1 MKKNKLSFAVFLMLG
16 TLAYAGGDI
25 APVQPAV
32 VAPAPALEETSD
44 FTYSA
49 NIALTSNYVW
59 RGITQTD
66 NSPAIQG
73 GFDLGYKGFYA
84 GVWGSNVEFGS
95 VLDESMELDLYGG
108 YKGEVA
114 GIGYD
119 LGYIKYA
126 YPHNSS
132 ALNFGEAYVGLSKS
146 IGDLGLSGK
155 YYFGA
160 DAPSGVKKLDY
171 YEVGASYT
179 LPYDMSIGAT
189 YGDYEDTGSNYS
201 VKLSKTFGKFTASVA
216 YTDFNADSAGAYPG
230 QDHAVATIST
240 SF

>member
-1 MKKNKLSFAVFLMLG
+1 MKVKNLSLIAFIALSSAL
-16 TLAYAGGDI
+16 YADGDI
-25 APVQPAV
+25 APATEQA
-32 VAPAPALEETSD
+32 SD

-49 NIALTSNYVW
+49 NMALTSNYVW

-73 GFDLGYKGFYA
+73 GIDLGYKGFYA
-84 GVWGSNVEFGS
+84 GAWGSNVEFGS

-108 YKGEVA
+108 YKGELYGV
-114 GIGYD
+114 GYD
-119 LGYIKYA
+119 LGYIEYV

-132 ALNFGEAYVGLSKS
+132 ALNFGEVYVGLSKS

-160 DAPSGVKKLDY
+160 DAPTGVKKLDY
-171 YEVGASYT
+171 YEIAASYA
-179 LPYDMSIGAT
+179 LPYEFSLGAT
-189 YGDYEDTGSNYS
+189 YGDYEDTGSNFGI
-201 VKLSKTFGKFTASVA
+201 KLSYPIGKFTASLA
-216 YTDFNADSAGAYPG
+216 YTDFNADSAGAYPD
-230 QDHAVATIST
+230 QDHVIATIST

>member
-1 MKKNKLSFAVFLMLG
+1 MKVKKLSLIAIIAMSS
-16 TLAYAGGDI
+16 TLYAGGDI
-25 APVQPAV
+25 APVEPAITTPT
-32 VAPAPALEETSD
+32 PAAEESSD

-49 NIALTSNYVW
+49 NMALTSNYVW

-73 GFDLGYKGFYA
+73 GIDLGYKGFYA

-95 VLDESMELDLYGG
+95 VLDESMELDFYGG
-108 YKGEVA
+108 YKGEIA

-119 LGYIKYA
+119 LGYIEYA

-171 YEVGASYT
+171 YELGASYA
-179 LPYDMSIGAT
+179 LPYDISIGAT

-201 VKLSKTFGKFTASVA
+201 VKLSKPIGKFTASLA
-216 YTDFNADSAGAYPG
+216 YTDFNADSAGAYPD
-230 QDHAVATIST
+230 QDHVVATIST

>member
-1 MKKNKLSFAVFLMLG
+1 MKVKKLSLIAIIAMSS
-16 TLAYAGGDI
+16 TLYAGGDI
-25 APVQPAV
+25 APVEPAITV
-32 VAPAPALEETSD
+32 PAPAVEESSD

-49 NIALTSNYVW
+49 NMALTSNYVW

-73 GFDLGYKGFYA
+73 GIDLEYKGFYA

-95 VLDESMELDLYGG
+95 VLDESMELDFYGG
-108 YKGEVA
+108 YKGEIA

-119 LGYIKYA
+119 LGYIEYA
-126 YPHNSS
+126 YPHNST

-146 IGDLGLSGK
+146 IDVLELSGK

-171 YEVGASYT
+171 YELGASYA
-179 LPYDMSIGAT
+179 LPYDISIGAT

-201 VKLSKTFGKFTASVA
+201 VKLSKPIGKFTASLA
-216 YTDFNADSAGAYPG
+216 YTDFNADSAGAYPD
-230 QDHAVATIST
+230 QDHVVVTIST

>member
-1 MKKNKLSFAVFLMLG
+1 MNVKKLSLIAIIAISSAL
-16 TLAYAGGDI
+16 YADGDI
-25 APVQPAV
+25 APAESVSTPA
-32 VAPAPALEETSD
+32 SD

-49 NIALTSNYVW
+49 NMALTSNYVW

-73 GFDLGYKGFYA
+73 GIDLGYKGFYA

-95 VLDESMELDLYGG
+95 VLDESMELDFYGG
-108 YKGEVA
+108 YKGEIA

-119 LGYIKYA
+119 LGYIEYA
-126 YPHNSS
+126 YPHNSA

-171 YEVGASYT
+171 YELGASYT
-179 LPYDMSIGAT
+179 LPYDVSIGAT

-201 VKLSKTFGKFTASVA
+201 VKLSKPIGKFTASLA
-216 YTDFNADSAGAYPG
+216 YTDFNADSAGAYPD
-230 QDHAVATIST
+230 QDHVVATIST

>member
-1 MKKNKLSFAVFLMLG
+1 MKKNKLSLAAFLMLG
-16 TLAYAGGDI
+16 TLAFAGGDI
-25 APVQPAV
+25 TPVEPAA
-32 VAPAPALEETSD
+32 VAPAPAAEEASD
-44 FTYSA
+44 LTYSA
-49 NIALTSNYVW
+49 NVALTSNYVW
-59 RGITQTD
+59 RGLTQTD
-66 NSPAIQG
+66 NSAAIQG

-84 GVWGSNVEFGS
+84 GAWASNVEFGS
-95 VLDESMELDLYGG
+95 VLDESIELDLYGG

-119 LGYIKYA
+119 LGYIEYI
-126 YPHNSS
+126 YPHNST

-155 YYFGA
+155 YYFGV

-171 YEVGASYT
+171 YEFGASYT

-189 YGDYEDTGSNYS
+189 YGDYEDVGSNYS

-216 YTDFNADSAGAYPG
+216 YTDFNADLGG
-230 QDHAVATIST
+230 TDQDHIVGTIST

>member
-1 MKKNKLSFAVFLMLG
+1 MKVKKLSLIAIMAISSAL
-16 TLAYAGGDI
+16 YADGDI
-25 APVQPAV
+25 SAAEAVSTPA
-32 VAPAPALEETSD
+32 SD
-44 FTYSA
+44 FTYST
-49 NIALTSNYVW
+49 NMALTSNYVW
-59 RGITQTD
+59 RGISQTD

-73 GFDLGYKGFYA
+73 GIDLGYKGFYA

-108 YKGEVA
+108 YKGEIA

-119 LGYIKYA
+119 LGYIEYA

-132 ALNFGEAYVGLSKS
+132 ALNFGEVYAGLSKS
-146 IGDLGLSGK
+146 IGDIGLSGK

-171 YEVGASYT
+171 YELGASYA
-179 LPYDMSIGAT
+179 LPYEISLGAT
-189 YGDYEDTGSNYS
+189 YGDYEDIGSNYS
-201 VKLSKTFGKFTASVA
+201 VKLSYPIGKFTISLA
-216 YTDFNADSAGAYPG
+216 YTDFNADSLSGYDDEDHIVGA
-230 QDHAVATIST
+230 IST